1 MTRKSIFL
9 ECSENLLVTYS
20 WNILWIFDK
29 YSSLRYNHCIG
40 QISRYCRLLD
50 CLCQVEVKVLCD
62 NYVPQWWVEF
72 DDELSWLFTRRFR
85 VFSILF
91 AENSQNLLKIS
102 VIPILLTL
110 IYLEALN
117 LIVNNQLNSSSNS
130 THHCGIILN
139 YIVGYVN
146 AKKCTYLG
154 NLLASRFSPDST
166 VYLGWISPF
175 MSTGQ
180 QFLFLSP
187 MTNDFKRLEG
197 EK

>member
-1 MTRKSIFL
+1 MNSTHMTRKSIFL

-110 IYLEALN
+110 IYVSGSTESISKQPTQ
-117 LIVNNQLNSSSNS
+117 LIIVAHYC
-130 THHCGIILN
+130 HH
-139 YIVGYVN
+139 
-146 AKKCTYLG
+146 
-154 NLLASRFSPDST
+154 
-166 VYLGWISPF
+166 
-175 MSTGQ
+175 
-180 QFLFLSP
+180 
-187 MTNDFKRLEG
+187 
-197 EK
+197 